1 MNLLYDLITILP
13 YSLLLLLFCGGYAGI
28 PEDGILPYVLTLLLP
43 AGLTVL
49 RHMKPRN
56 RLRSI
61 GITAAFLA
69 GLLLA
74 AGEENRLLLIE
85 TYFWTLW
92 IMCFSAAAV
101 LAGILT

>member
-56 RLRSI
+56 GSVSCRSAPCCR
-61 GITAAFLA
+61 GGKPPAAH
-69 GLLLA
+69 
-74 AGEENRLLLIE
+74 
-85 TYFWTLW
+85 
-92 IMCFSAAAV
+92 
-101 LAGILT
+101 